1 MDLDKMSETKNIMI
15 QHLQELYDGYVSL
28 QENLHTQS
36 KDFQTESLSQLD
48 AIKGSETQIQTHM
61 AQIQKQE
68 SEIRDLKKQKHEY
81 EEMIRNLQDKLHD
94 TQTKAQEEECSKTR
108 FDMMKQQAKEITEK
122 DREIERLNRL
132 VLLLKKKNETQKAS
146 QETSKQLDGGW
157 SPTAS
162 KTPRQEEDNNPDVI
176 DTVLSSVSDSV
187 LKLEQEVEQEE
198 VVHIEPEPSPSP
210 SPDEKDVSD
219 EVAEPEVTEPEVT
232 EVTEPEVTEVTEPEV
247 TEVTEPEVTE
257 EVVEEPSE
265 ELEVLSYRKKKYI
278 IVTGDTDNNLYAW
291 LEGDKKGEL
300 LGKWGTTGSGKR
312 KPMLP
317 KKK

>member
-1 MDLDKMSETKNIMI
+1 MDLEKMSETKNIMI

-28 QENLHTQS
+28 QENLYTQS
-36 KDFQTESLSQLD
+36 QSFQTESLSQLD

-94 TQTKAQEEECSKTR
+94 TQTKAQEEESSKTR
-108 FDMMKQQAKEITEK
+108 FDMMKLQAKEITEK
-122 DREIERLNRL
+122 DREIDRLNRL
-132 VLLLKKKNETQKAS
+132 VLLLKKKNETKKKS

-162 KTPRQEEDNNPDVI
+162 KTPRQDGDNNPDVI

-187 LKLEQEVEQEE
+187 LKLEQEDQEDKQEE
-198 VVHIEPEPSPSP
+198 VVNMEPEPSP
-210 SPDEKDVSD
+210 SPDEKDVT
-219 EVAEPEVTEPEVT
+219 EPEITEPEVAET
-232 EVTEPEVTEVTEPEV
+232 EVAE
-247 TEVTEPEVTE
+247 TE
-257 EVVEEPSE
+257 EVVE
-265 ELEVLSYRKKKYI
+265 LEVLTYRKKKYI
-278 IVTGDTDNNLYAW
+278 IVKGDKDNNLYAW
-291 LEGDKKGEL
+291 LEGDNKGEL
-300 LGKWGTTGSGKR
+300 LGKWGTTNSGKR

>member
-1 MDLDKMSETKNIMI
+1 M
-15 QHLQELYDGYVSL
+15 
-28 QENLHTQS
+28 
-36 KDFQTESLSQLD
+36 
-48 AIKGSETQIQTHM
+48 
-61 AQIQKQE
+61 
-68 SEIRDLKKQKHEY
+68 
-81 EEMIRNLQDKLHD
+81 
-94 TQTKAQEEECSKTR
+94 
-108 FDMMKQQAKEITEK
+108 
-122 DREIERLNRL
+122 NRL

-219 EVAEPEVTEPEVT
+219 EVAEEPDVAE
-232 EVTEPEVTEVTEPEV
+232 EPEVTEPEV

>member
-1 MDLDKMSETKNIMI
+1 MDLEKMSETKNIMI

-81 EEMIRNLQDKLHD
+81 EELIRNLQDKLHD

-232 EVTEPEVTEVTEPEV
+232 E
-247 TEVTEPEVTE
+247 

>member
-1 MDLDKMSETKNIMI
+1 MDLEKMSETKNIMI

-36 KDFQTESLSQLD
+36 QSFQTESLSQLD
-48 AIKGSETQIQTHM
+48 VIKGSETQIQTHM

-132 VLLLKKKNETQKAS
+132 VLLLKKKNETQKKS
-146 QETSKQLDGGW
+146 QESSKQLDGGW

-162 KTPRQEEDNNPDVI
+162 KTPRQEEDENPDVI
-176 DTVLSSVSDSV
+176 DAVLSSVSDSV

-198 VVHIEPEPSPSP
+198 SEPSP
-210 SPDEKDVSD
+210 DNKDISE
-219 EVAEPEVTEPEVT
+219 EVKEPEVTEPEVT
-232 EVTEPEVTEVTEPEV
+232 EPEVTEP
-247 TEVTEPEVTE
+247 EVTEPEVTE
-257 EVVEEPSE
+257 EPEEVVDEPSE

-291 LEGDKKGEL
+291 LEGDTKGEL

>member
-1 MDLDKMSETKNIMI
+1 MDLEKMSETKNIMI

-132 VLLLKKKNETQKAS
+132 VLLLKKKNETKKAS
-146 QETSKQLDGGW
+146 QESSKQLDGGW

-162 KTPRQEEDNNPDVI
+162 KTPRQEEDDNPDVI

-198 VVHIEPEPSPSP
+198 SEPST
-210 SPDEKDVSD
+210 DKKDIS
-219 EVAEPEVTEPEVT
+219 EEVTET
-232 EVTEPEVTEVTEPEV
+232 EVTEP
-247 TEVTEPEVTE
+247 

-300 LGKWGTTGSGKR
+300 LGKWGTTSSGKR

-317 KKK
+317 KKKNETHR

>member
-1 MDLDKMSETKNIMI
+1 M
-15 QHLQELYDGYVSL
+15 
-28 QENLHTQS
+28 
-36 KDFQTESLSQLD
+36 SQLD
-48 AIKGSETQIQTHM
+48 VIKGSETQIQTHM

-132 VLLLKKKNETQKAS
+132 VLLLKKKNETQKKS
-146 QETSKQLDGGW
+146 QESSKQLDGGW

-162 KTPRQEEDNNPDVI
+162 KTPRQEEDENPDVI
-176 DTVLSSVSDSV
+176 DAVLSSVSDSV
-187 LKLEQEVEQEE
+187 LKLEQEVSQEE
-198 VVHIEPEPSPSP
+198 VVHMEPEPSP

-219 EVAEPEVTEPEVT
+219 EVTEPEVTEPEVT
-232 EVTEPEVTEVTEPEV
+232 EPEVTETEVTETEVTEPEF
-247 TEVTEPEVTE
+247 
-257 EVVEEPSE
+257 VEEPSE